1 MFIVLSSLM
10 QLWGVTSHNCMERN
24 QTQPQVPFQRMR
36 CSMPAPNCVISS
48 SFIPSNILIKSI
60 TATTCATKINHAL
73 NEGAAR
79 PDGYDSMKMEAHI

>member
-1 MFIVLSSLM
+1 
-10 QLWGVTSHNCMERN
+10 
-24 QTQPQVPFQRMR
+24 
-36 CSMPAPNCVISS
+36 MPAQNCVISS

-79 PDGYDSMKMEAHI
+79 PAGYDSMKMEAHI